1 MKNKKVL
8 ILNESP
14 RKDGNTE
21 QLVRFFKNGCIDS
34 GKIVIQFD
42 IYNMAINPCIGCMQ
56 GGKSIEQPCMQK
68 DDMTDIYNAFIKS
81 DIVCFSSPVYFW
93 SVCGPLK
100 TVIDRL
106 YAFKE
111 CDGKLKMPYK
121 KTVLLMAAGGK
132 RVNHVETWFEALNS
146 YLGWNLKG
154 CIICKNRLKAG
165 EIDGAVE
172 LEEAYRLGIE
182 LE

>member
-68 DDMTDIYNAFIKS
+68 DDMTVMVAKIK
-81 DIVCFSSPVYFW
+81 
-93 SVCGPLK
+93 
-100 TVIDRL
+100 
-106 YAFKE
+106 
-111 CDGKLKMPYK
+111 K
-121 KTVLLMAAGGK
+121 K
-132 RVNHVETWFEALNS
+132 
-146 YLGWNLKG
+146 
-154 CIICKNRLKAG
+154 
-165 EIDGAVE
+165 
-172 LEEAYRLGIE
+172 
-182 LE
+182 